1 MEIYGINEL
10 IQLQSEVEKQVLQH
24 EAGCFVESSNEVV
37 PAHLRETGFAH
48 CLEVLL
54 RQ

>member
-1 MEIYGINEL
+1 MYSINEL
-10 IQLQSEVEKQVLQH
+10 IHLQSEVGKQVLQGS
-24 EAGCFVESSNEVV
+24 EAVCFVESSNEVV